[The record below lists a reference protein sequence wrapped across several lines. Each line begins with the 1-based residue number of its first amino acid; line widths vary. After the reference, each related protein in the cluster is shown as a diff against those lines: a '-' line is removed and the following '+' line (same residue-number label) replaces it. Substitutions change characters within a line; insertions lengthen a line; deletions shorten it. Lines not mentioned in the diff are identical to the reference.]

1 MTIKITLEVVCVAM
15 LMSMNIMYPGN
26 IGSGNVGGKKTD
38 ATNPN
43 KAYYPHN
50 PAVVDY
56 ARGIPAGSL
65 QHQHQN
71 QHHLAHK
78 NDAMIQ
84 AQDPSNANYL
94 GQLQL
99 LHLQQAAPM
108 EYMAYNSQMAPH
120 FATQAAMKKPGM
132 GSVPLVQSTS
142 SHISNAEQ
150 LAERS
155 VGRGRSKNTRSK
167 KRKTAPTKPASR
179 KSTNSSPQTIK
190 RSKKDTS
197 VSKWNDAEDEANM
210 DEETRR
216 ERKNERE
223 KQRRQEISTQ
233 FQNLVDILDI
243 PKNSGAD
250 KVTILAKAVET
261 IKALKNALIVRN
273 TAAAGFYIP
282 REGLPM

>member
-1 MTIKITLEVVCVAM
+1 
-15 LMSMNIMYPGN
+15 MYPGN

-38 ATNPN
+38 ANNPN
-43 KAYYPHN
+43 KAYYVHN
-50 PAVVDY
+50 PGVVDY
-56 ARGIPAGSL
+56 AQGIPAGAL
-65 QHQHQN
+65 PHQM
-71 QHHLAHK
+71 AHK
-78 NDAMIQ
+78 NDTIIQ
-84 AQDPSNANYL
+84 ASDPAHANYL

-108 EYMAYNSQMAPH
+108 EFMAYNNQMAP
-120 FATQAAMKKPGM
+120 QYSSQPVMKKPGM
-132 GSVPLVQSTS
+132 GNIPLVQSTS

-150 LAERS
+150 LAERA
-155 VGRGRSKNTRSK
+155 VGRGRPKKPRSK
-167 KRKTAPTKPASR
+167 KRKTPATKASSR
-179 KSTNSSPQTIK
+179 KSTSSPQTTK
-190 RSKKDTS
+190 RAKKDGS
-197 VSKWNDAEDEANM
+197 DSKWNDAEDEANM

-261 IKALKNALIVRN
+261 IKNLKNALLARN
-273 TAAAGFYIP
+273 PPAHGFYIP
-282 REGLPM
+282 REAHPM